1 MTDQQEAT
9 AQKDISK
16 VETKGEETPSVA
28 LKQALN
34 SQSMRKKGYWWDPQT
49 TGWETAEMLP
59 KNVVFC
65 KGDNNFWK
73 NCSGRNL
80 QEKCWGSLREE

>member
-34 SQSMRKKGYWWDPQT
+34 SQSMKKKGYW
-49 TGWETAEMLP
+49 
-59 KNVVFC
+59 
-65 KGDNNFWK
+65 
-73 NCSGRNL
+73 
-80 QEKCWGSLREE
+80 